1 MQGEHN
7 AKHNANTMQ
16 PNANNCLANA
26 LYMVCAYIYIWPG
39 PAVGVPL
46 GYILKKMKKTN
57 NES

>member
-26 LYMVCAYIYIWPG
+26 LYMVSAYIYMACAFRGRSSW
-39 PAVGVPL
+39 L
-46 GYILKKMKKTN
+46 YFEE
-57 NES
+57 NEENTQ